1 MHSRFAVYGLL
12 TAVFVLMLS
21 VFSFGQDLDHVAVSG
36 TVTDPNGLAVVGASV
51 TIKEVTNGKELTTTT
66 NDEGRYQ
73 FFALD
78 PGRYK
83 ITATASGFGVTE
95 TPELPMIAGKR
106 VQQDF
111 KLALAGVAVETTVT
125 ADPESVLDVDTSRTI
140 VGSTLT
146 EREIEEL
153 PNNTRN
159 PLDLV
164 LAVGGTSEEAL
175 STSDLAEDR
184 NSNPR
189 STPLEQGNFTISGGA
204 SYSNNITIDG
214 FDNNDDRSARDRFQP

>member
-21 VFSFGQDLDHVAVSG
+21 VFSFGQDLDLVAFSG

-51 TIKEVTNGKELTTTT
+51 TIKEVNNGKELTTTT

-95 TPELPMIAGKR
+95 TPDLPMIAGKR
-106 VQQDF
+106 VQQGF
-111 KLALAGVAVETTVT
+111 KLALAGAAVETTVT
-125 ADPESVLDVDTSRTI
+125 ADPESVLHDGPSRTI
-140 VGSTLT
+140 GVSTPHEGRT
-146 EREIEEL
+146 EEL
-153 PNNTRN
+153 P
-159 PLDLV
+159 
-164 LAVGGTSEEAL
+164 
-175 STSDLAEDR
+175 
-184 NSNPR
+184 
-189 STPLEQGNFTISGGA
+189 
-204 SYSNNITIDG
+204 
-214 FDNNDDRSARDRFQP
+214 